1 MTLTSEQLAIRS
13 KGIGASEIAAVV
25 GIDPFR
31 TAFDVWALKTNA
43 VEKPP
48 EEVWQR
54 RGHLLEPVIAAMYQE
69 RHPERVL
76 LMPSPATMVSPA
88 YSWMLAT
95 PDRVVTAPDSE
106 SLLEAKSKRSYV
118 AHDWGED
125 GDPEGVPIYVV
136 AQCQWQLAVTGLA
149 RVDVG
154 LLLDGEEYR
163 EYVVHRDDETIGAL
177 TEAGEQFWNNHV
189 LQNVA
194 PKLEG
199 TLAADYLQQRFRRFT
214 DVVAEASGEANEMM
228 RELASVRA
236 RLEEMETLEKR
247 LKLALQAEVA
257 DRKGI
262 EGPHGRY
269 TWSARKGNIDYKT
282 AAFDL
287 GLTAD
292 AAEKYRGETIRVP
305 RFTPRGG

>member
-31 TAFDVWALKTNA
+31 TAFDVWATKTNA

-163 EYVVHRDDETIGAL
+163 EYVVHRDDETIAAL
-177 TEAGEQFWNNHV
+177 TEAGEQFWNNNV

-199 TLAADYLQQRFRRFT
+199 SLAADYLQQRFRRFT
-214 DVVAEASGEANEMM
+214 DIVAEASASANEVMQ
-228 RELASVRA
+228 RLAALRA
-236 RLEEMETLEKR
+236 QRKEIEQQEERLHLH
-247 LKLALQAEVA
+247 LQSEVG

-269 TWSARKGNIDYKT
+269 LWAQRRGAIKYKEAFFGLGHSADE
-282 AAFDL
+282 
-287 GLTAD
+287 
-292 AAEKYRGETIRVP
+292 AEAYRGNTFRVP
-305 RFTPRGG
+305 TFTPRD